1 LVDKTREMAQYRLR
15 EDLRDVYRSNRYGF
29 MLPLRAAADVKPG
42 GAMKRLARLL
52 ISTAVVSVGVTVP
65 VSSAFATTPPG
76 LQGYEGQPGN
86 QGGHGGQPPGL
97 QGYEGQPG
105 NQGGHGGQPPGLLG
119 YEGQPG
125 NQGG

>member
-1 LVDKTREMAQYRLR
+1 MKRSRLVL
-15 EDLRDVYRSNRYGF
+15 
-29 MLPLRAAADVKPG
+29 AAAVG
-42 GAMKRLARLL
+42 TIGLL
-52 ISTAVVSVGVTVP
+52 VP

-86 QGGHGGQPPGL
+86 QGGHGGQPAS
-97 QGYEGQPG
+97 
-105 NQGGHGGQPPGLLG
+105 GLLG